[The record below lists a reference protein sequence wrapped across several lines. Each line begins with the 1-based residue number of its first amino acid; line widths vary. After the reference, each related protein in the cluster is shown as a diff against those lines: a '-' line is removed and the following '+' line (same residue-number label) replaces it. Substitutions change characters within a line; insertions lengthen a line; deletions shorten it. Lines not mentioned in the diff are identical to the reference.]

1 MGAQKRHL
9 FTQKQKRNAELGLIV
24 SAPARIEILRNLQQ
38 NTLVNTSILKSYIPL
53 HTKTINHHI
62 NVIERSGL
70 IRGVYV
76 GNKYYWEKNNE
87 MIEDWEKIM
96 WVLE

>member
-38 NTLVNTSILKSYIPL
+38 NTLVNLCLAPL
-53 HTKTINHHI
+53 
-62 NVIERSGL
+62 S
-70 IRGVYV
+70 
-76 GNKYYWEKNNE
+76 
-87 MIEDWEKIM
+87 
-96 WVLE
+96 